1 MGLSNQ
7 SQLDYY
13 TNNNYGSYQFVS
25 LKNIIDQFIV
35 AYVGENK
42 LISKASK
49 TDVAFHAQ
57 RALQELSFDTFKSVK
72 SQEIVLP
79 SSLTMILPHDYVN
92 YTQLS
97 WSDEAGI
104 KHPLYPTNQTSNP
117 FKIKQDDDGNYDFG
131 GNAGVVPGFINSDF
145 STNLNSL
152 QDWSATNARINTKL
166 IGGNPNPYNPNAATT
181 VDVFGVVNEKLT
193 GTFHR
198 ELSNQSNTIN
208 QPFSRSYSCWQE
220 IDVAGLDELD
230 LEATGFAPQAAN
242 GFANATIRLGISSTQ
257 GDHITS
263 ALKNNG
269 PSTNQGIVGTSRVL
283 GGQTTDVGPN
293 FIFYANSPGTSN
305 KAYIQWQGTATA
317 DDSATK
323 QLPNIDVSSFNKVY
337 VLVTM
342 FVETP
347 PSVDK
352 TATLTLDDINLTFEG
367 EFSTIQRDG
376 DSTTWENYKSANSS
390 ESNTHEY
397 DTDNYD
403 LIIGKRY
410 GLDPQHSQI
419 NGSFYIDEVKGLIH
433 FSSNI
438 SGKTVILNYISD
450 SLGTHEEMQ
459 VHKLAQEAIYKH
471 IAYAILSTKANIPEY
486 IVRRYKQEKFA
497 ATRQAKLR
505 LSNIKLEEI
514 TQILR
519 GKSKLIKH

>member
-13 TNNNYGSYQFVS
+13 TNNNYGSYQFVT
-25 LKNIIDQFIV
+25 LKNIIDQFVV

-42 LISKASK
+42 LISKVSK

-57 RALQELSFDTFKSVK
+57 RAVQELSFDTFKSVK

-117 FKIKQDDDGNYDFG
+117 FKIKQDDNGNYDFG

-166 IGGNPNPYNPNAATT
+166 IGGNPNPFNPNAATT
-181 VDVFGVVNEKLT
+181 VDIFGVVSEKLT

-198 ELSNQSNTIN
+198 ELSNQTNSLNT
-208 QPFSRSYSCWQE
+208 PFSRTYSCWQE
-220 IDVAGLDELD
+220 IDVSGLDELD
-230 LEATGFAPQAAN
+230 LEATGFAPKAAD
-242 GFANATIRLGISSTQ
+242 GFVNATIRLGISRTQ
-257 GDHITS
+257 GDHITNP
-263 ALKNNG
+263 LKNNG
-269 PSTNQGIVGTSRVL
+269 PSTNNGTVGTNSVL
-283 GGQTTDVGPN
+283 GGLTTAVGPN
-293 FIFYANSPGTSN
+293 FIPYANSPGTFN
-305 KAYIQWQGTATA
+305 KAYIQWRGSANA

-323 QLPNIDVSSFNKVY
+323 QLPNIDVSNFNKVY

-347 PSVDK
+347 PNVDK
-352 TATLTLDDINLTFEG
+352 TATLTLDDIKLTFEG
-367 EFSTIQRDG
+367 SFSNLQSDG
-376 DSTTWENYKSANSS
+376 TSTTSSNFSSMTPRENIDK
-390 ESNTHEY
+390 Y
-397 DTDNYD
+397 DDGTYD
-403 LIIGKRY
+403 LVLGERY
-410 GLDPQHSQI
+410 GIEPVNSQV
-419 NGSFYIDEVKGLIH
+419 NGSYFIDNLRGLIN
-433 FSSNI
+433 FSSNVE
-438 SGKTVILNYISD
+438 GKTVILDYISD
-450 SLGTHEEMQ
+450 SLGTDEEMQ
-459 VHKLAQEAIYKH
+459 VHKFAQEAMYKH
-471 IAYAILSTKANIPEY
+471 IMYAILSTRANVPEY
-486 IVRRYKQEKFA
+486 VVRRYKKEKFA

-505 LSNIKLEEI
+505 LSNIKTEEI
-514 TQILR
+514 IQTLR
-519 GKSKLIKH
+519 GKSKWIKH